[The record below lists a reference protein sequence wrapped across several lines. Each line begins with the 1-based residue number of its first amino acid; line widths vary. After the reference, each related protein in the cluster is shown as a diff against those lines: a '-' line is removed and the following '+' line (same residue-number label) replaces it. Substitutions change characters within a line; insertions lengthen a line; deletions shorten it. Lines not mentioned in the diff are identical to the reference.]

1 MTDLDITEGLAKG
14 DANVFDFLHRKYG
27 PALLGYV
34 LKNNGTQA
42 DAEELIHT
50 TLLKIW
56 ENINKGSYQM
66 TSRFE
71 AYFFTIAT
79 NLWID
84 ELRRRKRQRT
94 DTLDNWQIPDDNDA
108 DLSLKKATDRRLTAL
123 FTVLESWTDT
133 VCKAL
138 IEAFHLDNTSLLDI
152 ATQYEWDYNNTRK
165 RIFDCRKKLARLS
178 QTSIKKAENDTEF

>member
-1 MTDLDITEGLAKG
+1 MTDIDITEGLAKG
-14 DANVFDFLHRKYG
+14 DAPVFDFLYRKYG

-34 LKNNGTQA
+34 LNNNGTQA

-56 ENINKGSYQM
+56 ENISKGRYQM

-84 ELRRRKRQRT
+84 ELRRRKRHPT

-108 DLSLKKATDRRLTAL
+108 DLQLKKATDRRLTAL
-123 FTVLESWTDT
+123 FAVLESWTDT
-133 VCKAL
+133 VCKTL
-138 IEAFHLDNTSLLDI
+138 IEAFHLENKSLLDI
-152 ATQYEWDYNNTRK
+152 SAQYEWDYNNTRK

-178 QTSIKKAENDTEF
+178 QTSVKEAENDTEF

>member
-1 MTDLDITEGLAKG
+1 MTDTAIIEGLAKG
-14 DANVFDFLHRKYG
+14 DAPVFDFLYRKYG

-34 LKNNGTQA
+34 LNNSGTQA

-56 ENINKGSYQM
+56 ENINKGSYQP

-84 ELRRRKRQRT
+84 ELRRRKRQQT
-94 DTLDNWQIPDDNDA
+94 ETLDNWQIPDDNDA
-108 DLSLKKATDRRLTAL
+108 DLHLKKATDRRLTAL
-123 FTVLESWTDT
+123 FAVLESWTDT

-152 ATQYEWDYNNTRK
+152 ATQQGWDYNNTRK

-178 QTSIKKAENDTEF
+178 QTPVKEAENDTKF